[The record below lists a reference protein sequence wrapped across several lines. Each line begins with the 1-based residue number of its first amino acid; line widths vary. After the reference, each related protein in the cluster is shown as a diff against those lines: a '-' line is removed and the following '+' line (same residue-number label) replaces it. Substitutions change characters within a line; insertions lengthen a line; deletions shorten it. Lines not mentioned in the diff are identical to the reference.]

1 MIKVMHVITGLS
13 TGGAE
18 MMLARLLSSVERNF
32 VTPSVVSLTNMGEVG
47 TSIEAGGV
55 AVRAL
60 GISRRMP
67 SPNALYRLRSTMREF
82 DPDVVQCW
90 MYHADLLGGIAARS
104 LGIPAIWS
112 LRQSNL
118 SREANSMPTLLTM
131 QLCARLSSRVPARI
145 VCGSE
150 AARRAHLGIG
160 YSGERMVVIPNGF
173 DLSRFRPSDDDRVSV
188 REELGLAPETML
200 VGLVARF
207 DPQKDHQS
215 FVEAAGRIHRVRP
228 DVHFLLCGSL
238 VTRDNTVLA
247 RWVDEA
253 GIAPVAHLL
262 GRRDDLPRLTT
273 ALDVA
278 VSSSIGE
285 GFSNTIGEAMA
296 SGVPCVVTDVGDSA
310 AIVGESGVVVGPRDP
325 EALAGASLRLL
336 DMAREERARLG
347 LEGRERIEEHFSL
360 GAIARTYEALW
371 SEVAA
376 CAG

>member
-18 MMLARLLSSVERNF
+18 MMLARLLSSVDRNS

-47 TSIEAGGV
+47 ASIEAGGV
-55 AVRAL
+55 PVQAL

-67 SPNALYRLRSTMREF
+67 SLNAVYRLRSTMREF

-104 LGIPAIWS
+104 LRVPAIWS

-188 REELGLAPETML
+188 REELGLAPETPI

-207 DPQKDHQS
+207 DPQKDHRS
-215 FVEAAGRIHRVRP
+215 FVEAARRIHRVRA

-238 VTRDNTVLA
+238 VTRDNAVLA

-253 GIAPVAHLL
+253 GIAPVVHLL
-262 GRRDDLPRLTT
+262 GRREDLPRLTA

-310 AIVGESGVVVGPRDP
+310 AIVGGSGAVVGPRDP
-325 EALAGASLRLL
+325 EALADASLRLL
-336 DMAREERARLG
+336 DMAPGERARLG
-347 LEGRERIEEHFSL
+347 LAGRTSIEEHFSL

-371 SEVAA
+371 SEVAT

>member
-1 MIKVMHVITGLS
+1 VIKVMHVITGLS

-18 MMLARLLSSVERNF
+18 MMLARLLSSVERNS

-47 TSIEAGGV
+47 TSIEAAGV
-55 AVRAL
+55 AVQAL

-67 SPNALYRLRSTMREF
+67 SPKALYRLRSTMREF

-173 DLSRFRPSDDDRVSV
+173 DLS
-188 REELGLAPETML
+188 
-200 VGLVARF
+200 
-207 DPQKDHQS
+207 
-215 FVEAAGRIHRVRP
+215 
-228 DVHFLLCGSL
+228 
-238 VTRDNTVLA
+238 
-247 RWVDEA
+247 
-253 GIAPVAHLL
+253 
-262 GRRDDLPRLTT
+262 
-273 ALDVA
+273 
-278 VSSSIGE
+278 
-285 GFSNTIGEAMA
+285 
-296 SGVPCVVTDVGDSA
+296 
-310 AIVGESGVVVGPRDP
+310 
-325 EALAGASLRLL
+325 
-336 DMAREERARLG
+336 
-347 LEGRERIEEHFSL
+347 
-360 GAIARTYEALW
+360 
-371 SEVAA
+371 
-376 CAG
+376 

>member
-18 MMLARLLSSVERNF
+18 MMLARLLSSVERNS

-47 TSIEAGGV
+47 TSIEAAGV
-55 AVRAL
+55 AVQAL

-67 SPNALYRLRSTMREF
+67 SPKALYRLRSTMREF

-188 REELGLAPETML
+188 REELGLAPETLL

-207 DPQKDHQS
+207 DPQKDHRS
-215 FVEAAGRIHRVRP
+215 FVEAAGRIHRERP

-238 VTRDNTVLA
+238 VSRDNAELA

-253 GIAPVAHLL
+253 GVAPVSHLL
-262 GRRDDLPRLTT
+262 GRRDDLPRLTS

-310 AIVGESGVVVGPRDP
+310 AIVGECGIVVGPRDP
-325 EALAGASLRLL
+325 EALAGAVLRLL
-336 DMAREERARLG
+336 AMAREERARLG
-347 LEGRERIEEHFSL
+347 LEGRARIEEQFSL
-360 GAIARTYEALW
+360 GVIARTYEALW